1 MTSSNNHTPKSV
13 LEAPVSRPIPI
24 SAQPGKNRL
33 SRRHI
38 HVAPTGKV
46 SFVPKGQQ
54 EPATNV
60 PFEKDG
66 V

>member
-1 MTSSNNHTPKSV
+1 MSSDSHTPKSV
-13 LEAPVSRPIPI
+13 LEAPVLRPIPI

-54 EPATNV
+54 EAASNV
-60 PFEKDG
+60 PFKKA
-66 V
+66 VL